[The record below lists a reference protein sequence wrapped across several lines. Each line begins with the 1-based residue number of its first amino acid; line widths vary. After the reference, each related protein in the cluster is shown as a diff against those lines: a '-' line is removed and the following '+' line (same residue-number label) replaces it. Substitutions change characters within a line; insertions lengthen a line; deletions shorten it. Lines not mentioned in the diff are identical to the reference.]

1 MTPKRNLDFL
11 KRTIHMTR
19 ASRRS
24 GSHTVDWLFASEA
37 TPWICSRGCAGPLEV
52 DAARIENAMWRSW
65 KADGSGD
72 HSGDHSAKT
81 EKLERVRGSIGDSI
95 DFSQIRYPQ
104 ARGMA
109 KREVDK

>member
-1 MTPKRNLDFL
+1 MFHGGP
-11 KRTIHMTR
+11 
-19 ASRRS
+19 
-24 GSHTVDWLFASEA
+24 EA
-37 TPWICSRGCAGPLEV
+37 TPWIGFLPPKPHRGFARAGPLEV

-109 KREVDK
+109 KREVDKSVQVIVFIRD